1 MTNSYNDYRQFLL
14 DECPWL
20 PSGLSCGVSG
30 VDGVVDDDGVD
41 DDEGWAVAAALCS
54 VLMLWLCL

>member
-1 MTNSYNDYRQFLL
+1 MNKEGSPFQMSVGCLSTALL
-14 DECPWL
+14 L
-20 PSGLSCGVSG
+20 RNHG